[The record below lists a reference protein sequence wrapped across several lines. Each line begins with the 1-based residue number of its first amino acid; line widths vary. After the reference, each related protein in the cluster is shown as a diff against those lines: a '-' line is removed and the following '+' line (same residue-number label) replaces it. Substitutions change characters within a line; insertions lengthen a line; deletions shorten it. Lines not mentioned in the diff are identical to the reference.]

1 MSQEIMNVNVCRH
14 DIFDYVVG
22 NATYDPIEKC
32 IDPTLYETYGE
43 YILHIENQEYIY
55 QNEDYRWFYKEMF
68 KLKIKALDMHTSEI
82 LRLCEEIEE
91 IAPKTVNL

>member
-1 MSQEIMNVNVCRH
+1 MNVNVSRH

-22 NATYDPIEKC
+22 HATYDPIEKC
-32 IDPTLYETYGE
+32 IDPTIYETYGE
-43 YILHIENQEYIY
+43 YILHIETQEYIH
-55 QNEDYRWFYKEMF
+55 QNEDYCWFYKEML
-68 KLKIKALDMHTSEI
+68 KLKIKAVDMHTSEI

>member
-1 MSQEIMNVNVCRH
+1 MIPLRSVLIPPSMRLTEN
-14 DIFDYVVG
+14 
-22 NATYDPIEKC
+22 
-32 IDPTLYETYGE
+32 
-43 YILHIENQEYIY
+43 ILHIQDQEYIY
-55 QNEDYRWFYKEMF
+55 QEEDYCWFYKEMF